1 MELRDVH
8 IGAGPFHGRCHPLLF
23 YPMMICEHIVNATGL
38 PAPFRMNILGVL
50 EKPERTG
57 KGQRHGGAR

>member
-1 MELRDVH
+1 
-8 IGAGPFHGRCHPLLF
+8 
-23 YPMMICEHIVNATGL
+23 MMIYERTVNATGL

-50 EKPERTG
+50 GKPERTG